1 MSDGILLIDKPAGP
15 TSHDVVG
22 AVRRALD
29 IARVGHAGTL
39 DPPATGLLVI
49 LVGRATRLAR
59 FVGLLRKRYTG
70 TIRLGSET
78 TTGDAE
84 GEVVGERDESWRTR
98 TRADLEQ
105 ALAQVQAQDEQMPPP
120 VSAKKV
126 EGVRAYRRVRR
137 GEMPVMKPVR
147 VTIFSLQ
154 LSAFDA
160 SAGEASIAVECS
172 AGTYIRSIA
181 RDVGRVLGT
190 RAHLSSLR
198 RTAIGPWNV
207 EQAQQLRDVDA
218 GLFAVRPEVL
228 RPMRE
233 AVAHLPA
240 VILSADD
247 AKRLAT
253 GQKIAA
259 PRDQAGPAAVF
270 DAEGL
275 IGVANVED
283 GLLHPDVVLVG

>member
-1 MSDGILLIDKPAGP
+1 MSDGVLLIDKPAGP

-29 IARVGHAGTL
+29 ISRVGHAGTL

-70 TIRLGSET
+70 TIRFGSET

-84 GEVVGERDESWRTR
+84 GEVVGERDESWRTK
-98 TRADLEQ
+98 TRADVER
-105 ALAQVQAQDEQMPPP
+105 ALADVKAQEEQLPPP

-137 GEMPVMKPVR
+137 GEMPVMKPVH
-147 VTIFSLQ
+147 VTIYEMQ
-154 LSAFDA
+154 LASYDA
-160 SAGEASIAVECS
+160 ATGEAAIEVECS
-172 AGTYIRSIA
+172 SGTYIRSIA

-190 RAHLSSLR
+190 RAHLAMLR
-198 RTAIGPWNV
+198 RTMIGPWKV
-207 EQAQQLRDVDA
+207 EDAQQLRDVDA
-218 GLFAVRPEVL
+218 GLFAVRPETV

-233 AVAHLPA
+233 AIAHLPA

-247 AKRLAT
+247 ARKLAT
-253 GQKIAA
+253 GQKIPA
-259 PRDQAGPAAVF
+259 PKDQAGPAAVF

>member
-1 MSDGILLIDKPAGP
+1 
-15 TSHDVVG
+15 
-22 AVRRALD
+22 
-29 IARVGHAGTL
+29 
-39 DPPATGLLVI
+39 
-49 LVGRATRLAR
+49 VGRATRLAR

-70 TIRLGSET
+70 TIRFGSET

-84 GEVVGERDESWRTR
+84 GEVVGELDESWRTK
-98 TRADLEQ
+98 TRADIER
-105 ALAQVQAQDEQMPPP
+105 ALAEVKGQEEQMPPP

-147 VTIFSLQ
+147 VTIFELRLASY
-154 LSAFDA
+154 DA
-160 SAGEASIAVECS
+160 STGEAAIEVECS
-172 AGTYIRSIA
+172 SGTYIRSIA
-181 RDVGRVLGT
+181 RDAGRVLGT
-190 RAHLSSLR
+190 RAHLSALR
-198 RTAIGPWNV
+198 RTAIGPWGV
-207 EQAQQLRDVDA
+207 EQAQQLRDIDA
-218 GLFAVRPEVL
+218 GLFAVRPEII

-253 GQKIAA
+253 GQKIKA
-259 PRDQAGPAAVF
+259 PEDTTGPAAVF
-270 DAEGL
+270 DAAGL
-275 IGVANVED
+275 IGVANAQD